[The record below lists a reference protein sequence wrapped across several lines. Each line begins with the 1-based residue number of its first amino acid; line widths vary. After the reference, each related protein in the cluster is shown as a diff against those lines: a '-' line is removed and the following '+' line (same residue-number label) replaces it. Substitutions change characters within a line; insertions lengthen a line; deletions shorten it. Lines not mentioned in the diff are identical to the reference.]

1 MRRPFRAGPVPA
13 CAAASLL
20 LGACSGPVAE
30 EHPYVTGP
38 GAEFMAQ
45 EAPPRVGRPSFE
57 DPRGPLIDPIAT
69 AGRFPFYWTRAIYSG
84 YGRGYYRRRRGSWAT
99 DYPKGDRQ
107 FLIVLKNLVR
117 LDAYDWENAV
127 SLADP
132 NLRKFPVLYAVEVG
146 GMDMTEAEVE
156 GLRGYLDAGGFLIVD
171 DFWGQRE
178 WDVFEYNIRRVYPDR
193 QIVDI
198 GLDHPIY
205 SAYYEIEEVVQV
217 PAIGRTYNPAECWGC
232 YPQVKGMYDDEGRL
246 SVIINFNT
254 DLGDAWEWAE
264 SPAYPLYY
272 STYAYEMGANMI
284 VYAMSH

>member
-1 MRRPFRAGPVPA
+1 
-13 CAAASLL
+13 
-20 LGACSGPVAE
+20 
-30 EHPYVTGP
+30 
-38 GAEFMAQ
+38 
-45 EAPPRVGRPSFE
+45 
-57 DPRGPLIDPIAT
+57 
-69 AGRFPFYWTRAIYSG
+69 
-84 YGRGYYRRRRGSWAT
+84 
-99 DYPKGDRQ
+99 
-107 FLIVLKNLVR
+107 
-117 LDAYDWENAV
+117 
-127 SLADP
+127 
-132 NLRKFPVLYAVEVG
+132 
-146 GMDMTEAEVE
+146 MDMTEAEVE

-178 WDVFEYNIRRVYPDR
+178 WDQFEYNIRRVYPDR

-205 SAYYEIEEVVQV
+205 SAFYDIEEVVQV

-232 YPQVKGMYDDEGRL
+232 SPQIKGMYDDEGRL